1 MGKPTGFMEFAR
13 EVPKRRPV
21 KKRVQDWL
29 EVYQDFPPSHLQKQ
43 AARCM
48 DCGIPFCH
56 QGCPLGN
63 IIPDWNDLVYRDH
76 WREAIDRL
84 HATNNFPEFT
94 GRLCPAPCESACV
107 LGINDDPV
115 TIKQIEV
122 EIIEHA
128 YQEGWIKPEPP
139 EHLTGKSVAVI
150 GSGPAGLAA
159 AQQLARAGHAVT
171 LFERD
176 ARIGGLLRYGIPDF
190 KMEKWVIDRRMEQM
204 EAEGVEF
211 RPNSNVGRDIDAR
224 DLRKEYDALCL
235 TGGATHP
242 RDLQVPGRELTGTYF
257 AMDFLPLQNK
267 RNAGDEIPEAQF
279 VSAKGKRVIILGG
292 GDTGADCLGTAHRQ
306 GARSVIQM
314 EILPRPP
321 EHRPTDAPW
330 PTYPNIYRVSSA
342 HEEGGER
349 EYSVQTT
356 RLTGENGVLKKLH
369 GNHVEFAREDGRMV
383 MKEIPGTE
391 FEEPVDLLLLA
402 MGFLGP
408 ERYMLDQ
415 LGVEINE
422 RGNVVC
428 DREKMTSVPGVFTA
442 GDMTRGQSLIVW
454 AIQEGRTA
462 AQGIDRYLMGE
473 TALPGN

>member
-1 MGKPTGFMEFAR
+1 VGKPTGFMEFAR
-13 EVPKRRPV
+13 ELPKRRPV
-21 KKRVQDWL
+21 KKRLHDWL
-29 EVYQDFPPSHLQKQ
+29 EVYQDFPPAHLQKQ

-63 IIPDWNDLVYRDH
+63 IIPDWNDLVYRDL

-107 LGINDDPV
+107 LGINDDAV
-115 TIKQIEV
+115 TIKQIEL

-128 YQEGWIKPEPP
+128 RKEGWIKPEPP
-139 EHLTGKSVAVI
+139 ERLTGKRVAII
-150 GSGPAGLAA
+150 GSGPAGLAT

-171 LFERD
+171 VFERD
-176 ARIGGLLRYGIPDF
+176 SRIGGLLRYGIPDF
-190 KMEKWVIDRRMEQM
+190 KMEKWTIDRRLEQM

-211 RPNSNVGRDIDAR
+211 RPNSNVGKDIDAG
-224 DLRKEYDALCL
+224 DLLKEYDALCL
-235 TGGATHP
+235 TGGAAHP
-242 RDLQVPGRELTGTYF
+242 RDLQVPGRELSGTYF
-257 AMDFLPLQNK
+257 AMEFLPLQNK

-306 GARSVIQM
+306 GAKSVIQM
-314 EILPRPP
+314 EIMPEPP
-321 EHRPTDAPW
+321 ESRPTDAPW
-330 PTYPNIYRVSSA
+330 PTYPNLYRVTSA

-356 RLTGENGVLKKLH
+356 RLSGENGVLQKLH
-369 GNHVEFAREDGRMV
+369 GNSVEFAREDGRMV
-383 MKEIPGTE
+383 MKELPGTE
-391 FEEPVDLLLLA
+391 FEERVDLLLLA

-415 LGVEINE
+415 LGVKVND

-428 DREKMTSVPGVFTA
+428 DRDKATSVRGVFTA

-454 AIQEGRTA
+454 AIAEGRTA
-462 AQGIDRYLMGE
+462 ARGIDRYLMGE